1 MLQCRGCFYGSD
13 FNLNS
18 GVKEASSPLP
28 LPIWN
33 VEVPCS
39 GLRMPPWPLVL
50 STAAPCV
57 LWMLPWFLSVLSVDC
72 SCGMSHELRSLL
84 IPQREAE
91 ELVFLETLA
100 HPGTRLPAQLG
111 VILNNLQAVLSF

>member
-1 MLQCRGCFYGSD
+1 MEGPWLIGEQGQDQQEGSR
-13 FNLNS
+13 L
-18 GVKEASSPLP
+18 A
-28 LPIWN
+28 
-33 VEVPCS
+33 
-39 GLRMPPWPLVL
+39 
-50 STAAPCV
+50 CV
-57 LWMLPWFLSVLSVDC
+57 LVGEELMETMFLTVLSVDC
-72 SCGMSHELRSLL
+72 SCGMSHELRSLI